1 MQRPRIQLRT
11 ILVFIAFLALGMVVA
26 VQSIRLDRS
35 LISSSGPSF
44 ASENPAEVPPV
55 AAAESRERRPR
66 RQPCCAGQL
75 RQDSRPLCQTTVN
88 SQCGRQP
95 GR

>member
-35 LISSSGPSF
+35 LNQLERALIRERESRARGP
-44 ASENPAEVPPV
+44 APKWRRPN
-55 AAAESRERRPR
+55 SRERRPR
-66 RQPCCAGQL
+66 RQPAWRG
-75 RQDSRPLCQTTVN
+75 PTQTGFAPFMSN
-88 SQCGRQP
+88 NG
-95 GR
+95 